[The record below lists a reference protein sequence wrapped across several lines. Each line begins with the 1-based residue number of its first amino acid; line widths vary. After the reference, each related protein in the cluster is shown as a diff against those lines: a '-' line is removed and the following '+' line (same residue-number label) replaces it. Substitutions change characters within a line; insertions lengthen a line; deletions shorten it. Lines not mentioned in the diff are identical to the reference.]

1 MIGNTVWSK
10 FGDHCLR
17 FGKVVEEKIQNG
29 WAYVRVDWVDDEAFE
44 MDRQRVMELRGT
56 DKYDDWVRVD
66 KVSFFKK
73 EGLINTVNKL

>member
-44 MDRQRVMELRGT
+44 LDRQRVMELRGT

>member
-29 WAYVRVDWVDDEAFE
+29 WAYVRVDWVDDEAFDL
-44 MDRQRVMELRGT
+44 DRQRVMELRGT

>member
-29 WAYVRVDWVDDEAFE
+29 WVYVRVDWVDDEAFE

-66 KVSFFKK
+66 QVSFFKK
-73 EGLINTVNKL
+73 EGLNNTFNKL